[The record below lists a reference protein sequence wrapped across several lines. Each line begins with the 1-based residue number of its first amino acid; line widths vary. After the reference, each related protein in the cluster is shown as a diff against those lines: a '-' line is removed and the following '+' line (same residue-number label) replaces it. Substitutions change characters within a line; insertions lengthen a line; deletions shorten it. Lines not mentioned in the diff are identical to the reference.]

1 MAPALTVR
9 LFGWQGEE
17 EFKHMVCMFR
27 LLSLF
32 RLFRG
37 WIREVL
43 ETDYAVLSA

>member
-1 MAPALTVR
+1 MAPALAVR

-17 EFKHMVCMFR
+17 EFKHMVC
-27 LLSLF
+27 LF

-43 ETDYAVLSA
+43 ETDYTVLSA